1 MRRETTLLDRADLR
15 LIRLV
20 KRTKHRIKN
29 GEYETGTYDRIL
41 IPVPARFREQL
52 RPWLG
57 KDLKIQIEPF
67 NLGLSL
73 LIYPENR
80 LLRLYPMSQRFRYLL
95 RQLESEA
102 GIPVSKGEELG
113 E

>member
-1 MRRETTLLDRADLR
+1 

-20 KRTKHRIKN
+20 KRTEHGIEN
-29 GEYETGTYDRIL
+29 GEYEADAYDRIL
-41 IPVPARFREQL
+41 IPVPARFREQFRSL
-52 RPWLG
+52 LG

-80 LLRLYPMSQRFRYLL
+80 LLGLHPLFQRFRYLL
-95 RQLESEA
+95 RPLESEA
-102 GIPVSKGEELG
+102 GISVSKKRWEDEDV
-113 E
+113 